1 MLDELMG
8 KDRDCGPDEK
18 RPSVKWD
25 TPDTC
30 KHFLC
35 GFCPAEL
42 FTNTRSDLGMCHL
55 SHDERAR
62 DSYKESS
69 RFMKMGYEED
79 FLLFLQN
86 CFKDVTR
93 RIERNHQR
101 LLLSEQNQK
110 AQQVDNTE
118 NEEKMKELSG
128 RITKMLEDIEELGN
142 QGEVDQAQDMM
153 KVCDKLKEEREAL
166 VVKKTG
172 MIIQDQFAVQEK
184 QMEVCEVCGAFL
196 IVGDAQS
203 RVDDHLSGK
212 QHVGYAR
219 IKSTIAEMKE
229 KLRKNREKE
238 RSEIDARRN
247 RRRSRDRSDRRSS
260 PRRNEKS
267 RDVRK
272 RSRDRKADRGRS
284 SRERRNSRERKSSK
298 ERRNSRERRS
308 SKERSARKRSR
319 SRDRSR
325 RSRERRG
332 ERKRSRER
340 RNSRSRRSRSRD
352 KKRARRSRSR
362 DKKSSRHESD
372 RRKEDRKDER
382 SKKDESERDRREK
395 EEKKAEKIERSTS
408 KEEGEITSPKESPA
422 VAKITSEQCENT
434 NGATKEENG
443 THQHPA
449 AEEAETQVKLN

>member
-1 MLDELMG
+1 MTALSAMLDELMG

-18 RPSVKWD
+18 RPSVNWD
-25 TPDTC
+25 TPETC

-42 FTNTRSDLGMCHL
+42 FTNTRSDLGTCHL

-62 DSYKESS
+62 DSYRESS
-69 RFMKMGYEED
+69 RYMKMGYEED
-79 FLLFLQN
+79 FLLFLQD

-101 LLLSEQNQK
+101 LQLSEQNQK
-110 AQQVDNTE
+110 AQQVDNSE
-118 NEEKMKELSG
+118 NEEKISELSV

-166 VVKKTG
+166 VVKKPG
-172 MIIQDQFAVQEK
+172 MIMQDQFAVQEK

-219 IKSTIAEMKE
+219 IKATITEMKE
-229 KLRKNREKE
+229 KIRKKREKE
-238 RSEIDARRN
+238 RSEIEARRN
-247 RRRSRDRSDRRSS
+247 ARRRSRDRRS
-260 PRRNEKS
+260 PRRDAEKP
-267 RDVRK
+267 RDSGRDRR
-272 RSRDRKADRGRS
+272 RSRDRKTSKDR
-284 SRERRNSRERKSSK
+284 K
-298 ERRNSRERRS
+298 NSRERRDAD
-308 SKERSARKRSR
+308 RRKRSR
-319 SRDRSR
+319 SRDRR

-332 ERKRSRER
+332 ERKRSRDRRSSRER
-340 RNSRSRRSRSRD
+340 RNSRDRSRRSRD
-352 KKRARRSRSR
+352 KKRARRSRSK

-372 RRKEDRKDER
+372 RRRDERREKDEKREKRDKDGKREKEDK
-382 SKKDESERDRREK
+382 REK
-395 EEKKAEKIERSTS
+395 EEKREREEKKIEEKRSTS
-408 KEEGEITSPKESPA
+408 MEEGEIKTPQKDA
-422 VAKITSEQCENT
+422 VAKITPEPVKNGKDEVT
-434 NGATKEENG
+434 NGVEKNG
-443 THQHPA
+443 TSQ
-449 AEEAETQVKLN
+449 AEAKH